1 MTELLL
7 LDCKVVSVVT
17 KEKYGFYEL
26 EYDLQ
31 KLN

>member
-17 KEKYGFYEL
+17 KEKYGFFEF

-31 KLN
+31 KIS